1 MIECAMYC
9 LRHRLTPSNSN
20 TQLKWETFYTL
31 LNVVTLDLSWS
42 QISLETFQTIEW
54 CRNHKHRQPETILSY
69 CESIVYGWRCLGF
82 YTWKQKLFRTFKHSD
97 IPGSQLLSDI
107 QTFFPYKHFSWK
119 LKWAQK
125 ILSQTMYSL
134 RYEPV
139 KLGEIHSAVI

>member
-9 LRHRLTPSNSN
+9 LRHRLTSSNSN

-97 IPGSQLLSDI
+97 IPGSQLLSDRGCYI
-107 QTFFPYKHFSWK
+107 FCQDAPPIPT
-119 LKWAQK
+119 AI
-125 ILSQTMYSL
+125 ILDESGATVSYTHL
-134 RYEPV
+134 TLPTNREV
-139 KLGEIHSAVI
+139 

>member
-1 MIECAMYC
+1 MSSWVFPTKTMTIGGKGLGQKRAGGRAIAITTGSYKLHIWYRERSYNGPVLAV
-9 LRHRLTPSNSN
+9 LFVGSWR
-20 TQLKWETFYTL
+20 QIL

-54 CRNHKHRQPETILSY
+54 CRNHKYRQPETILSY

-107 QTFFPYKHFSWK
+107 QTFFMNYC
-119 LKWAQK
+119 
-125 ILSQTMYSL
+125 Y
-134 RYEPV
+134 
-139 KLGEIHSAVI
+139 